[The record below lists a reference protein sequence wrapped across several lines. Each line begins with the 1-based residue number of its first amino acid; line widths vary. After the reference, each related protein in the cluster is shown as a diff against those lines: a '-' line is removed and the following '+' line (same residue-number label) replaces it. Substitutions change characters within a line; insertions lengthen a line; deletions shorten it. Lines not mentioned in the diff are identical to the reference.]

1 MTTGVRIA
9 QKRKELGLS
18 QEQLGE
24 QLGVSRQSI
33 YKWESDAA
41 LPEVEKLVALSKLY
55 SVTVGWLLGVEDESK
70 DAWDGELTEAQLRMV
85 EEIAARYRPTP
96 DKKKRRQLMIAATVA
111 AVVIVAVFIALF
123 ARMSKLQHGY
133 NTLQGQVGS
142 IQEQFGNMQND
153 VQIQI
158 AGITSQVTSALE
170 QQTKITS
177 SSETAIKGADLTAN
191 TVTFTVSA
199 TPKTYTEGTQAVFI
213 AQSEGK
219 SVEVPATLGEGQRFS
234 AEVTCPL
241 SNEVNLSVAFI
252 SDGTRQTEVIWSY
265 YDLYQS
271 TVCYYFDELVPMDDS
286 GQLDEGIYENHM
298 LQDTFCTEQGLPCP
312 EVDQVRMGLFR
323 DKKLVKWLTKLDNE
337 PEGWVADLF
346 DEGTWVFFQNDKA
359 VPFDEGHSYTLAIV
373 LTDSCGRDLIYPGWT
388 YTSHYGQW
396 SHAENVSLPIAAD
409 TSGDWQF

>member
-70 DAWDGELTEAQLRMV
+70 DTWDGELTEAQLRMV

-96 DKKKRRQLMIAATVA
+96 DKKKRRQLIIAATVA

-133 NTLQGQVGS
+133 NTLQGQVGT
-142 IQEQFGNMQND
+142 MQGELRN
-153 VQIQI
+153 QIDN
-158 AGITSQVTSALE
+158 ITNQVTGALE

-298 LQDTFCTEQGLPCP
+298 IRDTFCAEQGLPCP
-312 EVDQVRMGLFR
+312 EADQVRMGLFR

-337 PEGWVADLF
+337 PEGWVADQF
-346 DEGTWVFFQNDKA
+346 DEGTWVFFQNNKA

-373 LTDSCGRDLIYPGWT
+373 LTDSCGRNLIYPGWT